1 MTETGFAS
9 FFQERFSRTVVL
21 LISAGASRADA
32 EDATQ
37 EAMIEAWRHWRS
49 IREPAAW
56 LRTVAFRAWSK
67 QNDIQRPRMVPLED
81 ADRSSALDPDLS
93 SFAIEQQQ
101 VLRLLRALPPMQRAV
116 VALFYDGAICDEI
129 GELLGVSQ
137 ATVRSHLRYARRTLK
152 ESMAMGDLWHQ
163 RLR

>member
-1 MTETGFAS
+1 
-9 FFQERFSRTVVL
+9 
-21 LISAGASRADA
+21 
-32 EDATQ
+32 
-37 EAMIEAWRHWRS
+37 
-49 IREPAAW
+49 
-56 LRTVAFRAWSK
+56 
-67 QNDIQRPRMVPLED
+67 
-81 ADRSSALDPDLS
+81 
-93 SFAIEQQQ
+93 
-101 VLRLLRALPPMQRAV
+101 MQRAV